1 MKKIHFI
8 YLVILFMSLSACRE
22 DEQIFLSDS
31 VQVALP
37 MVGTRIKG
45 FYQLNEGN
53 MGMNRASLDYFDYTT
68 GYYTRDIFSERNP
81 EIVKELGDVGND
93 IKVYGQ
99 KVYVVINVSNQIVVF
114 DVRTARR
121 IKEIEVP
128 NCRYLAFWKNKAY
141 ISSYAGPVQIDPN
154 AEVGF
159 VAEIDTASLEVT
171 RKVPVGYQP
180 EEMVVHNEKLY
191 VANSGGYRAPNY
203 DRTVSVVDLKTF
215 REEKKIDVAINLY
228 RMAIDERGDIYVS
241 SRGDYKNISSNL
253 YVIDSTT
260 DEVKQCLDIPVG
272 GMCVDGDK
280 LYYYSVAYSI
290 TSGGNKVTYGILDTR
305 TKKQITDRIITDG
318 TDKDIMIPYGIA
330 VNPETKE
337 IFMSDAQNYVVTGFV
352 YCFSPE
358 GKLKWKT
365 EGGNIPGHFAFI
377 TEGLIK

>member
-8 YLVILFMSLSACRE
+8 YLLILFMSLSACRE

-68 GYYTRDIFSERNP
+68 GHYTRDIFSERNP

-99 KVYVVINVSNQIVVF
+99 KVYAVINVSNLIVVF

-128 NCRYLAFWKNKAY
+128 NCRYLAFWKDKAY
-141 ISSYAGPVQIDPN
+141 ISSYAGPVQIAPN
-154 AEVGF
+154 SEVGF

-171 RKVPVGYQP
+171 RKVSVGYQP
-180 EEMVVHNEKLY
+180 EEMVVHNKKLY

-203 DRTVSVVDLKTF
+203 DRTVSVIDLETF
-215 REEKKIDVAINLY
+215 EEEKKIDVAINLY

-241 SRGDYKNISSNL
+241 SRGDYKNTPSNL

-260 DEVKQCLDIPVG
+260 DEVKQCLDLPVG

-280 LYYYSVAYSI
+280 LYYYSVAYSM

-318 TDKDIMIPYGIA
+318 TDEDIMIPYGIA

-377 TEGLIK
+377 TESLIK

>member
-8 YLVILFMSLSACRE
+8 YLLILFMSLSACRE

-68 GYYTRDIFSERNP
+68 GHYTRDIFSERNP

-99 KVYVVINVSNQIVVF
+99 KVYAVINVSNLIVVF
-114 DVRTARR
+114 DVRTARI

-128 NCRYLAFWKNKAY
+128 NCRYLAFWKDKAY

-180 EEMVVHNEKLY
+180 EEMVVYNKKLY

-203 DRTVSVVDLKTF
+203 DRTVSVVDLETF
-215 REEKKIDVAINLY
+215 KEEKKIDVAINLY

-241 SRGDYKNISSNL
+241 SRGDYKNTPSNL

-272 GMCVDGDK
+272 GMCIDGDK
-280 LYYYSVAYSI
+280 LYYYSVAYNM
-290 TSGGNKVTYGILDTR
+290 TSGRNKVTYGILDTR
-305 TKKQITDRIITDG
+305 TKRQITDRIITDG

-377 TEGLIK
+377 TEGLVK

>member
-8 YLVILFMSLSACRE
+8 YLLILFMSLSACRE

-68 GYYTRDIFSERNP
+68 GHYTRDIFSERNP

-99 KVYVVINVSNQIVVF
+99 KVYAVINVSNLIVVF
-114 DVRTARR
+114 DVRTARI
-121 IKEIEVP
+121 IKEIEVS
-128 NCRYLAFWKNKAY
+128 NCRYLAFWKDKAY

-180 EEMVVHNEKLY
+180 EEMVVYNKKLY

-203 DRTVSVVDLKTF
+203 DRTVSVVDLETF
-215 REEKKIDVAINLY
+215 KEKKKIDVAINLY

-241 SRGDYKNISSNL
+241 SRGDYKNTPSNL

-272 GMCVDGDK
+272 GMCIDGDK
-280 LYYYSVAYSI
+280 LYYYSVAYNM
-290 TSGGNKVTYGILDTR
+290 TSGRNKVTYGILDTR
-305 TKKQITDRIITDG
+305 TKRQITDRIITDG

-337 IFMSDAQNYVVTGFV
+337 IFMSDAQNYVVIGFV

-377 TEGLIK
+377 TEGLVK

>member
-8 YLVILFMSLSACRE
+8 YLLILFMSLSACRE

-68 GYYTRDIFSERNP
+68 GHYTRDIFSERNP

-99 KVYVVINVSNQIVVF
+99 KVYAVINVSNLIVVF

-128 NCRYLAFWKNKAY
+128 NCRYLAFWKDKAY

-180 EEMVVHNEKLY
+180 EEMVVHNKKLY

-203 DRTVSVVDLKTF
+203 DRTVSVIDLETF
-215 REEKKIDVAINLY
+215 EEEKKIDVAINLY

-241 SRGDYKNISSNL
+241 SRGDYKNTPSNL

-272 GMCVDGDK
+272 GMCIDGDK
-280 LYYYSVAYSI
+280 LYYYSVAYSM
-290 TSGGNKVTYGILDTR
+290 TSGGNKITYGILDTR
-305 TKKQITDRIITDG
+305 TKRQITDRIITDG

-377 TEGLIK
+377 TESLIK

>member
-8 YLVILFMSLSACRE
+8 YLLILFMSLSACRE

-68 GYYTRDIFSERNP
+68 GHYIRDIFSERNP

-99 KVYVVINVSNQIVVF
+99 KVYAVINVSNLIVVF

-121 IKEIEVP
+121 IKEIDVP
-128 NCRYLAFWKNKAY
+128 NCRYLAFWKDKAY

-203 DRTVSVVDLKTF
+203 DRTVSVVDLETF
-215 REEKKIDVAINLY
+215 KEKKKIDVAINLY

-241 SRGDYKNISSNL
+241 SRGDYKNIPSNL

-260 DEVKQCLDIPVG
+260 DEVKQCLDLPVG

-280 LYYYSVAYSI
+280 LYYYSVAYSM

-318 TDKDIMIPYGIA
+318 TDEDIMIPYGIA

-377 TEGLIK
+377 TESLIK

>member
-8 YLVILFMSLSACRE
+8 YLLILFMSLSACRE

-68 GYYTRDIFSERNP
+68 GHYTRDIFSERNP

-99 KVYVVINVSNQIVVF
+99 KVYAVINVSNLIVVF

-128 NCRYLAFWKNKAY
+128 NCRYLAFWKDKAY

-180 EEMVVHNEKLY
+180 EEMVVHNKKLY

-203 DRTVSVVDLKTF
+203 DRTVSVVDLETF
-215 REEKKIDVAINLY
+215 KEEKKIDVAINLY

-241 SRGDYKNISSNL
+241 SRGDYKNTPSNL

-272 GMCVDGDK
+272 GMCIDGDK
-280 LYYYSVAYSI
+280 LYYYSVAYSM

-305 TKKQITDRIITDG
+305 TKRQITDRIITDG

-365 EGGNIPGHFAFI
+365 KGGNIPGHFAFI
-377 TEGLIK
+377 TESLIK

>member
-8 YLVILFMSLSACRE
+8 YLLILFMSLSACRE

-99 KVYVVINVSNQIVVF
+99 KVYAVINVSNLIVVF

-128 NCRYLAFWKNKAY
+128 NCRNLAFWKDKAY

-171 RKVPVGYQP
+171 RKVSVGYQP

-191 VANSGGYRAPNY
+191 VANSGGYRAPDY
-203 DRTVSVVDLKTF
+203 DRTVSVVDLETF

-241 SRGDYKNISSNL
+241 SRGDYKNTPSNL

-280 LYYYSVAYSI
+280 LYYYSVAYSM

-305 TKKQITDRIITDG
+305 TKKQITDLIITDG

-377 TEGLIK
+377 TESLIK

>member
-8 YLVILFMSLSACRE
+8 YLLILFMSLSACRE

-99 KVYVVINVSNQIVVF
+99 KVYAVINVSNLIVVF

-128 NCRYLAFWKNKAY
+128 NCRYLAFWKDKAY

-203 DRTVSVVDLKTF
+203 DRTVSVVDLETF
-215 REEKKIDVAINLY
+215 KEKKKIDVAINLY

-241 SRGDYKNISSNL
+241 SRGDYKNTPSNL

-260 DEVKQCLDIPVG
+260 DEVKQCLDLPVG

-280 LYYYSVAYSI
+280 LYYYSVAYSM

-318 TDKDIMIPYGIA
+318 TDEDIMIPYGIA

-377 TEGLIK
+377 TESLIK

>member
-8 YLVILFMSLSACRE
+8 YLLILFMSLSACRE

-68 GYYTRDIFSERNP
+68 GHYTRDIFSERNP

-99 KVYVVINVSNQIVVF
+99 KVYAVINVSNLIVVF

-128 NCRYLAFWKNKAY
+128 NCRYLAFWKDKAY

-180 EEMVVHNEKLY
+180 EEMVVHNKKLY

-203 DRTVSVVDLKTF
+203 DRTVSVVDLETF
-215 REEKKIDVAINLY
+215 KEEKKIDVAINLY

-241 SRGDYKNISSNL
+241 SRGDYKNTPSNL

-272 GMCVDGDK
+272 GMCIDGDK
-280 LYYYSVAYSI
+280 LYYYSVAYSM

-305 TKKQITDRIITDG
+305 TKRQITDRIITDG

-377 TEGLIK
+377 TESLIK

>member
-8 YLVILFMSLSACRE
+8 YLLILFMSLSACRE

-68 GYYTRDIFSERNP
+68 GHYTRDIFSERNP

-99 KVYVVINVSNQIVVF
+99 KVYAVINVSNLIVVF

-128 NCRYLAFWKNKAY
+128 NCRYLAFWKDKAY

-180 EEMVVHNEKLY
+180 EEMVVYNKKLY

-203 DRTVSVVDLKTF
+203 DRTVSVVDLETF
-215 REEKKIDVAINLY
+215 KEEKKIDVAINLY

-241 SRGDYKNISSNL
+241 SRGDYKNTPSNL

-272 GMCVDGDK
+272 GMCIDGDK
-280 LYYYSVAYSI
+280 LYYYSVAYSM
-290 TSGGNKVTYGILDTR
+290 TSGGNKVTYGILDTQ
-305 TKKQITDRIITDG
+305 TKRQITDRIITDG
-318 TDKDIMIPYGIA
+318 TDKDIMIPYGIS

-377 TEGLIK
+377 TESLIK

>member
-8 YLVILFMSLSACRE
+8 YLLILFMSLSACRE

-68 GYYTRDIFSERNP
+68 GHYTRDIFSERNP

-99 KVYVVINVSNQIVVF
+99 KVYAVINVSNLIVVF

-128 NCRYLAFWKNKAY
+128 NCRYLAFWKDKAY
-141 ISSYAGPVQIDPN
+141 ISSYAGPVQIAPN
-154 AEVGF
+154 SEVGF

-171 RKVPVGYQP
+171 RKVSVGYQP

-203 DRTVSVVDLKTF
+203 DRTVSVVDLETF
-215 REEKKIDVAINLY
+215 KEKKKIDVAINLY

-241 SRGDYKNISSNL
+241 SRGDYKNTPSNL

-260 DEVKQCLDIPVG
+260 DEVKQCLDLPVG
-272 GMCVDGDK
+272 GMCVDGGK
-280 LYYYSVAYSI
+280 LYYYSVAYSM

-318 TDKDIMIPYGIA
+318 TDEDIMIPYGIA

-377 TEGLIK
+377 TESLIK